1 MTKAELKKE
10 IKHIL
15 RHTFIYSDD
24 INGATNAI
32 ADDVKN
38 FLGKREPSMRDI
50 EDAIQVVLYNRVV
63 NR

>member
-15 RHTFIYSDD
+15 RHTFTYSDD
-24 INGATNAI
+24 INGVTNAI
-32 ADDVKN
+32 ADDVRN
-38 FLGKREPSMRDI
+38 FLGEREPSMRDI

>member
-1 MTKAELKKE
+1 MTRAELKKE

-15 RHTFIYSDD
+15 RHTFTYSDD

-50 EDAIQVVLYNRVV
+50 EDAVQVVLYNRVV

>member
-1 MTKAELKKE
+1 MTKAGLKKE
-10 IKHIL
+10 VKHIL
-15 RHTFIYSDD
+15 RHTFTYSDD

-50 EDAIQVVLYNRVV
+50 EDAVQVVLYDRVV

>member
-15 RHTFIYSDD
+15 RHTFTYSDD
-24 INGATNAI
+24 INGVTNAI
-32 ADDVKN
+32 ADDVRN
-38 FLGKREPSMRDI
+38 FLGEREPSMRGI

>member
-15 RHTFIYSDD
+15 RHTFTYSDD

-32 ADDVKN
+32 VDDVKN

>member
-1 MTKAELKKE
+1 MTKTELKKE

-15 RHTFIYSDD
+15 RHTFTYSDD
-24 INGATNAI
+24 INGVTNAI

-38 FLGKREPSMRDI
+38 FLGEREPSMRDI
-50 EDAIQVVLYNRVV
+50 ETAIQAVLYDRVV

>member
-15 RHTFIYSDD
+15 HHTFTYSDD
-24 INGATNAI
+24 INGVTNAI

-38 FLGKREPSMRDI
+38 FLGEREPSMRDVETAVQTI
-50 EDAIQVVLYNRVV
+50 LYDRVV

>member
-1 MTKAELKKE
+1 M
-10 IKHIL
+10 KHSL
-15 RHTFIYSDD
+15 RHTFTYSDD

-50 EDAIQVVLYNRVV
+50 EDAVQVVLYDRVV

>member
-15 RHTFIYSDD
+15 RHTFTYSDD
-24 INGATNAI
+24 INGVTNAI
-32 ADDVKN
+32 ADDVRN
-38 FLGKREPSMRDI
+38 FLGEREPSMRDI
-50 EDAIQVVLYNRVV
+50 ETAVQVVLYNRVV

>member
-15 RHTFIYSDD
+15 RHTFTYSDD
-24 INGATNAI
+24 INGVTNAI
-32 ADDVKN
+32 ADDVRN
-38 FLGKREPSMRDI
+38 FLGEREPSMRDI
-50 EDAIQVVLYNRVV
+50 EDAVQVVLYDRVV